1 MVTKIEKIEYVD
13 FTELLPKKPS
23 MDDPSISELAD
34 EGIIVVMQVR
44 SQKKPIQDV
53 ATWMEAFLTFVTIR
67 NRKNP
72 TFTND
77 LLAYGALIMRGSR
90 DYKGPGW
97 LSYDFQYQRLA
108 AARQNHGDWEKR
120 DMALWNDGVQAPG
133 QSFIFG
139 RE

>member
-1 MVTKIEKIEYVD
+1 M
-13 FTELLPKKPS
+13 
-23 MDDPSISELAD
+23 
-34 EGIIVVMQVR
+34 VMQVR
-44 SQKKPIQDV
+44 SQKKPIQDI

-67 NRKNP
+67 NRKHP

-90 DYKGPGW
+90 ITRVQGGYHR
-97 LSYDFQYQRLA
+97 RLA

-120 DMALWNDGVQAPG
+120 DVALWNDSVQAPG